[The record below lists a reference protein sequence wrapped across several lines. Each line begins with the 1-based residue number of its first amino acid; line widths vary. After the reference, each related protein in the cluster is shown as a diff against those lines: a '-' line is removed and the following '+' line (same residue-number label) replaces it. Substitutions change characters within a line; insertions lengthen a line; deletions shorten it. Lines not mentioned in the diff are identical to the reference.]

1 MFTDIYLNKII
12 LINYKLITPNS
23 KMFIKKLKL
32 NFLYLG
38 NLPKQLDMVKEIEEM
53 IDFLLIS
60 KYTPYSLD
68 KKLNKTDW
76 KVWSWDII
84 WKLNDA

>member
-1 MFTDIYLNKII
+1 
-12 LINYKLITPNS
+12 
-23 KMFIKKLKL
+23 MFIKKLKL

-53 IDFLLIS
+53 IDFLLIR

-68 KKLNKTDW
+68 RKLNKTDW